1 MPKRGYNHGYTKEEL
16 IPVDKQKITW
26 KLDNPE
32 SVKKAQ
38 AKQQDL
44 ISKGYRLM
52 KFDTCVLHYHLIE
65 AFLDEES
72 TE

>member
-1 MPKRGYNHGYTKEEL
+1 MPKRGYNHGYTKAEL
-16 IPVDKQKITW
+16 VPIDKQKITW

-52 KFDTCVLHYHLIE
+52 KCATGVLHYHLIE
-65 AFLDEES
+65 AFLDKENSE
-72 TE
+72 